1 MNVVFYN
8 IVAYERVSDVAV
20 TCVQCTT
27 GSWQPAWKRENL
39 RYMGSSQPTPAA
51 QTLNFLVCFG
61 VWPINN
67 VVIVADEQWRHPD
80 IYIYIEVSILP
91 NTRLPFRLPHNIEQS
106 SSMWVVLMLHS
117 ELQTSIVC
125 PTLSILA
132 RDKVRKV
139 ASHEGESTFTPGKQ
153 WFLKI
158 FALFSKFKGVS

>member
-61 VWPINN
+61 IWPINN
-67 VVIVADEQWRHPD
+67 VVIVADEQ
-80 IYIYIEVSILP
+80 
-91 NTRLPFRLPHNIEQS
+91 
-106 SSMWVVLMLHS
+106 
-117 ELQTSIVC
+117 
-125 PTLSILA
+125 
-132 RDKVRKV
+132 
-139 ASHEGESTFTPGKQ
+139 
-153 WFLKI
+153 
-158 FALFSKFKGVS
+158 